1 MINEQQAIKEY
12 FQFQKVEDYFGDTS
26 GWDKI
31 TKMDSYNWDADR
43 QTLALKLES
52 GNGAAC
58 TMLVQIAAGSVIRLR
73 FHPEK
78 TSESDY
84 PEGNTRAVVL
94 ETFQNLAEKNR
105 TEQFSVSVKEMSG
118 EKVELSFN
126 GSKEERKVTV
136 RASYSP
142 FSITVLMSEGG
153 RDAVTVFQTSE
164 NGLQFKQA
172 GGFHDYH
179 IRQGIVKPATEKYVG
194 FGEQGGLNLVKN
206 NTQIT
211 YFNYDNMMY
220 NQVYGHGAFEEREP
234 LYHSDPFFMGIDAS
248 PGKPVYGVFV
258 DNPSEVLVDVARSK
272 STECSFGIRYGDM
285 DYYVIVG
292 SNCADII
299 KSFSNIVGTA
309 RLIPR
314 YALGYHQGCYG
325 YEKREDVENV
335 VNSYRQ
341 NRIPIDGI
349 HIDVDLQD
357 HYKTFTVNESTFPN
371 ARDMFSNLRS
381 NGIKCSTNITPII
394 SNKDADSYTT
404 YQEGMKNGYFVP
416 DTRYDADNPD
426 GKSYY
431 KYSGG
436 KKSQQQFDDKEG
448 NYNTGKPFIGEVYYG
463 KDDSGAELGTTGH
476 YPDLNRK
483 EVRKWWGKQYQHL
496 FDLGLEMVWQ
506 DMTTPCLRET
516 RGDMLSFP
524 SRLYL
529 NDDFI
534 KKSGEDGEYEAV
546 PVIRIWNLYSYN
558 LHKATYHGL
567 NNLQGRENKRNF
579 IIGRGCFT
587 GMQRFAGLW
596 TGDNAS
602 TWEFMQIN
610 ISQVL
615 ALGLTGQALSGQDI
629 GGFEP
634 NGNEQ
639 WADPELL
646 IRWTSMGAF
655 LPWFRNHYIKK
666 GRKLFQEPYEYQN
679 YKSMVPQEVRYLYD
693 CVLPVCKYYIE
704 LRYTLLQLF
713 YDAMFENTLNG
724 MPICRALFLTNPDD
738 AALFNDKQEFLNTE
752 FMVRDSLL
760 VAPILER
767 EVSEGDDNNKKGRRD
782 VYLPAGNQWYQFTNH
797 QKPLGEALEGG
808 TAVCGFDATINSD
821 PGHIPYIVPL
831 YVKEGAILPVIE
843 LEQYVGEKNAKG
855 EANPITLY
863 VYPGQEGSYTM
874 YLDDGVS
881 RSSQPEGDIQYG
893 TDPMAKGEYREI
905 AIAHSRLSAAQ
916 RKLTVRTVHDGYTPE
931 YEDFMIIAVL
941 LGSGEHIDSIR
952 LNGDEVHQIVSG
964 GTLYQIKKTPGI
976 VWLYDSS
983 CGAVYIKVPND
994 EPEMEIIVTYSNS

>member
-1 MINEQQAIKEY
+1 MAKEQPVTKEY
-12 FQFQKVEDYFGDTS
+12 FQFQRVEDYFGDTS
-26 GWDKI
+26 DWDKI
-31 TKMDSYNWDADR
+31 TKMNAYKWDADR
-43 QTLALKLES
+43 QTLALELES
-52 GNGAAC
+52 EKGAAS
-58 TMLVQIAAGSVIRLR
+58 TMLVQIASGSVIRLR
-73 FHPEK
+73 FHPENM
-78 TSESDY
+78 SDSDY
-84 PEGNTRAVVL
+84 PKGNTRAIVL
-94 ETFQNLAEKNR
+94 DTFQSLAKKNR
-105 TEQFSVSVKEMSG
+105 TEQFSASLKEVSG
-118 EKVELSFN
+118 ERVELSFH
-126 GSKEERKVTV
+126 GSIEDRKVTV

-142 FSITVLMSEGG
+142 FSITVLMGEGG
-153 RDAVTVFQTSE
+153 KEAVTVFKTSE

-179 IRQGIVKPATEKYVG
+179 IKQGIVKPVTEKYVG
-194 FGEQGGLNLVKN
+194 FGEQGGLDLVKN

-220 NQVYGHGAFEEREP
+220 NQVYGHGAFEEKEP
-234 LYHSDPFFMGIDAS
+234 LYHSDPFFMGINAM
-248 PGKPVYGVFV
+248 PGEPVYGVFV

-272 STECSFGIRYGDM
+272 STECSFGIRYGEM

-299 KSFSNIVGTA
+299 KSFSNIIGTA
-309 RLIPR
+309 RLVPR

-325 YEKREDVENV
+325 YEKREDVEKV
-335 VNSYRQ
+335 ADAYRQ
-341 NRIPIDGI
+341 SRIPIDGI

-357 HYKTFTVNESTFPN
+357 NYKTFTVNESKFPN
-371 ARDMFSNLRS
+371 VKDMFADLRS
-381 NGIKCSTNITPII
+381 NGFKCSTNITPII
-394 SNKDADSYTT
+394 SNKDAGSYTT
-404 YQEGMKNGYFVP
+404 YQEGVENNYFVP

-426 GKSYY
+426 GKNYY

-436 KKSQQQFDDKEG
+436 KKYWLQFEDKEG

-463 KDDSGAELGTTGH
+463 QDGSGAELGTTGH

-483 EVRKWWGKQYQHL
+483 EVREWWGRQYQHL

-516 RGDMLSFP
+516 RGDMLGFP

-529 NDDFI
+529 KNDFI
-534 KKSGEDGEYEAV
+534 KKSEEDGEYEEV
-546 PVIRIWNLYSYN
+546 PVMRIWNLYSYN

-567 NNLQGRENKRNF
+567 NNLRGRENKRNF

-634 NGNEQ
+634 KGNEE

-666 GRKLFQEPYEYQN
+666 GRKLFQEPYEYRN
-679 YKSMVPQEVRYLYD
+679 YKNMVPQEVQYLYD

-704 LRYTLLQLF
+704 LRYTLMQLF

-738 AALFNDKQEFLNTE
+738 AALFNDKQDFLNTE

-760 VAPILER
+760 VAPVLVR
-767 EVSEGDDNNKKGRRD
+767 EITEGDSEKKGKRD
-782 VYLPAGNQWYQFTNH
+782 VYLPAGNKWYQFTNH
-797 QKPLGEALEGG
+797 EMPLGEALEGG
-808 TAVCGFDATINSD
+808 TTVCGFDATINNR
-821 PGHIPYIVPL
+821 PEHIPYIVPL
-831 YVKEGAILPVIE
+831 YVKEGAVIPVIE
-843 LEQYVGEKNAKG
+843 LEQYVGEKNAQG

-881 RSSQPEGDIQYG
+881 RSSQPEGDVQYG
-893 TDPMAKGEYREI
+893 ADPMAKGEYREV
-905 AIAHSRLSAAQ
+905 AVTHNRLSDVQ
-916 RKLTVRTVHDGYTPE
+916 RRISVQTVHDGYTPK
-931 YEDFMIIAVL
+931 YEDYMIIAVL
-941 LGSGEHIDSIR
+941 LERDESVDAVS
-952 LNGDEVHQIVSG
+952 LNGNEVHQIVSG

-976 VWLYDSS
+976 SWIYDSS
-983 CGAVYIKVPND
+983 CGVIYIKVPND
-994 EPEMEIIVTYSNS
+994 QSEMEIIVTYHKK

>member
-1 MINEQQAIKEY
+1 MAGEQQTEKEY
-12 FQFQKVEDYFGDTS
+12 FQFRKVEDYFGDSS
-26 GWDKI
+26 GWDRI
-31 TKMDSYNWDADR
+31 TEMKSYEWDKSR
-43 QTLALKLES
+43 QTLALKLKSEK
-52 GNGAAC
+52 GTECA
-58 TMLVQIAAGSVIRLR
+58 MLVQIVTGSAVRMR

-78 TSESDY
+78 TSQSDY
-84 PEGNTRAVVL
+84 PEGNTRAVVQ
-94 ETFQNLAEKNR
+94 ETFRDLIKVNR
-105 TEQFSVSVKEMSG
+105 TKQFSADVKDVPG
-118 EKVELSFN
+118 EKVEVSFN
-126 GSKEERKVTV
+126 GSKKDRKVTV
-136 RASYSP
+136 RAAYNP
-142 FSITVLMSEGG
+142 FSITVLMGEDG
-153 RDAVTVFQTSE
+153 REAEIVFQTSE
-164 NGLQFKQA
+164 SGLQFKQA

-179 IRQGIVKPATEKYVG
+179 IKQGIRKSATEKYVG
-194 FGEQGGLNLVKN
+194 FGEQGGLNLIKN
-206 NTQIT
+206 NTQVT

-234 LYHSDPFFMGIDAS
+234 LYHSDPFFMGIDAV
-248 PGKPVYGVFV
+248 PGRPVYGVFV
-258 DNPSEVLVDVARSK
+258 DNPSETLMDVARSK
-272 STECSFGIRYGDM
+272 ATECSFGIRYGDM

-325 YEKREDVENV
+325 YEKREDVERV
-335 VNSYRQ
+335 ADAYRQ
-341 NRIPIDGI
+341 NGIPIDGI

-357 HYKTFTVNESTFPN
+357 HYKTFTVNERTFPN
-371 ARDMFSNLRS
+371 VRDMFSNLRKK
-381 NGIKCSTNITPII
+381 GIKCSTNITPII
-394 SNKDADSYTT
+394 SNKDAGQYTT
-404 YQEGMKNGYFVP
+404 YQEGIQNGYFVP
-416 DTRYDADNPD
+416 DTRYGADDPD
-426 GKSYY
+426 GRVYY
-431 KYSGG
+431 RYAGGAKYE
-436 KKSQQQFDDKEG
+436 QPFCDKEG
-448 NYNTGKPFIGEVYYG
+448 NYNTGKPFVGEVYYG
-463 KDDSGAELGTTGH
+463 NDASGAELGTTGH

-483 EVRKWWGKQYQHL
+483 EVREWWGRQYQHL

-516 RGDMLSFP
+516 RGDMLAFP

-529 NDDFI
+529 NNDFI
-534 KKSGEDGEYEAV
+534 KKGAEDEGYEV
-546 PVIRIWNLYSYN
+546 TPVIRIWNLYSYN

-567 NNLQGRENKRNF
+567 NNLRGRENKRNF

-646 IRWTSMGAF
+646 IRWTAMGAF

-666 GRKLFQEPYEYQN
+666 GRKLFQEPYEYRN
-679 YKSMVPQEVRYLYD
+679 YKNMVPEEVKYLYD

-704 LRYTLLQLF
+704 LRYRLLQLF
-713 YDAMFENTLNG
+713 YDAMFENTQNG
-724 MPICRALFLTNPDD
+724 MPICRALFLTNPED

-752 FMVRDSLL
+752 FMVRDSIL
-760 VAPILER
+760 VAPILEKEIYEAEDGR
-767 EVSEGDDNNKKGRRD
+767 KKGKRD
-782 VYLPAGNQWYQFTNH
+782 VYLPAGSRWYQFKDH
-797 QKPLGEALEGG
+797 QSPLGDALEGG
-808 TAVCGFDATINSD
+808 TTVCGFDATIDCD

-831 YVKEGAILPVIE
+831 YVKEGAVIPVIE
-843 LEQYVGEKNAKG
+843 LEQYVGEKNEKG
-855 EANPITLY
+855 EANPIVLY
-863 VYPGQEGSYTM
+863 VYPGQKGSYTM

-881 RSSQPEGDIQYG
+881 RSSQPEGDVQNG
-893 TDPMAKGEYREI
+893 VDPMAKGEYREVVI
-905 AIAHSRLSAAQ
+905 SHSRSSSVR
-916 RKLTVRTVHDGYTPE
+916 RKLSVRTLHDGYAPK
-931 YEDFMIIAVL
+931 YEDYMIVAVL
-941 LGSGEHIDSIR
+941 LESGEHIEKVS
-952 LNGDEVHQIVSG
+952 LNGKDVHQIVSG

-976 VWLYDSS
+976 NWLYDSS
-983 CGAVYIKVPND
+983 CNAVYIRIPND
-994 EPEMEIIVTYSNS
+994 AADKEMEITYQRS

>member
-1 MINEQQAIKEY
+1 MTDEQQATKEY

-31 TKMDSYNWDADR
+31 TRMESYEWDAGR
-43 QTLALKLES
+43 QTLALKLRS

-58 TMLVQIAAGSVIRLR
+58 VMLIQIVTGSAIRLR

-78 TSESDY
+78 TSPNDY
-84 PEGNTRAVVL
+84 PEGNTRSVVQ
-94 ETFQNLAEKNR
+94 ETFRDLIKVNR
-105 TEQFSVSVKEMSG
+105 TEQFSASVKEVPG
-118 EKVELSFN
+118 EKVELVFN
-126 GSKEERKVTV
+126 GSIEERKVTV

-142 FSITVLMSEGG
+142 FSITVLMREDGKEE
-153 RDAVTVFQTSE
+153 AAVFQTSE
-164 NGLQFKQA
+164 AGLQFKQT

-179 IRQGIVKPATEKYVG
+179 IKQGIVKPVTEKYVG
-194 FGEQGGLNLVKN
+194 FGEQGGMNLIKN

-234 LYHSDPFFMGIDAS
+234 LYHSDPFFMGIDAA
-248 PGKPVYGVFV
+248 PGKPVYGIFV
-258 DNPSEVLVDVARSK
+258 DNPSETLMDIARSK
-272 STECSFGIRYGDM
+272 ARECSFGIRYGDM

-325 YEKREDVENV
+325 YETREDVERVANA
-335 VNSYRQ
+335 YRQ
-341 NRIPIDGI
+341 NAIPIDGI

-357 HYKTFTVNESTFPN
+357 HYKTFTVNESAFPN
-371 ARDMFSNLRS
+371 IRDMFSMLRS

-394 SNKDADSYTT
+394 SNKNADRYTT
-404 YQEGMKNGYFVP
+404 YQEGIKNAYFVP
-416 DTRYDADNPD
+416 DIRYGAEDSA
-426 GKSYY
+426 GKVYY

-436 KKSQQQFDDKEG
+436 RKDELPFIDVEN

-463 KDDSGAELGTTGH
+463 KDGRGEELGTTGH

-483 EVRKWWGKQYQHL
+483 EVREWWGKQYQNL

-516 RGDMLSFP
+516 RGDMLAFP
-524 SRLYL
+524 SRLHL
-529 NDDFI
+529 NNDFI
-534 KKSGEDGEYEAV
+534 KKSEEDEEYEDV

-567 NNLQGRENKRNF
+567 NNLPGRENKRNF

-634 NGNEQ
+634 KGNEQ

-646 IRWTSMGAF
+646 IRWTAMGAF

-666 GRKLFQEPYEYQN
+666 GRKLFQEPYEYIN
-679 YKSMVPQEVRYLYD
+679 YKNMVPEEVRYLYD
-693 CVLPVCKYYIE
+693 CVMPVCKYYIG
-704 LRYTLLQLF
+704 LRYRLLQLF

-724 MPICRALFLTNPDD
+724 MPICRALFLTNPED

-760 VAPILER
+760 VAPVLEK
-767 EVSEGDDNNKKGRRD
+767 EIYEAGEGCKKGRRD
-782 VYLPAGNQWYQFTNH
+782 VYLPAGNRWYQFTDH
-797 QKPLGEALEGG
+797 QKPLGEAVDGG
-808 TAVCGFDATINSD
+808 TSVCGFDATIIND
-821 PGHIPYIVPL
+821 PGHFPYIVPL
-831 YVKEGAILPVIE
+831 YVKEGAVIPVIE

-855 EANPITLY
+855 EANPVTLY
-863 VYPGQEGSYTM
+863 IYPGQEGSYTM

-881 RSSQPEGDIQYG
+881 RSSQPEGDVQNG
-893 TDPMAKGEYREI
+893 TDPMAKGEYREVVI
-905 AIAHSRLSAAQ
+905 THSRRSAVQ
-916 RKLTVRTVHDGYTPE
+916 RSISVRTAHDGYTPK
-931 YEDFMIIAVL
+931 YEDYMIIAVL
-941 LGSGEHIDSIR
+941 LENGERIDSVS

-964 GTLYQIKKTPGI
+964 GTLFDIKKTPGI
-976 VWLYDSS
+976 VWLYDAS
-983 CGAVYIKVPND
+983 CGAVYIKTPND
-994 EPEMEIIVTYSNS
+994 KPDMEISITYGN